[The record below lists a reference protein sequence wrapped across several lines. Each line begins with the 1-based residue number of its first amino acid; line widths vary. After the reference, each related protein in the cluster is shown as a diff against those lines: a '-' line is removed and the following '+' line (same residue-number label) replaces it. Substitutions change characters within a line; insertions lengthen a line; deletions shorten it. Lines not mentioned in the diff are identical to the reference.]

1 MITGNMGIPLDIP
14 SFTFI
19 FRPLVQGSP
28 GGFGAG
34 TEVVEAASRTV
45 SLLLLVLLLALVI
58 PIVFIVYRKLL
69 HSSPRP
75 APVEPDPRTR
85 AAKLEAD
92 GDFVAAAEISEQS
105 GNFAKAAYLYEKG
118 KDYGRAAFMFER
130 GGDLEKA
137 AALYLKSGGSARAAG
152 LYVKMGKYLEAAR
165 IFRNKGD
172 HLRAAKAFELFGNK
186 AAAAREY
193 RESGQFERAARLMKE
208 EGMFADAAETY
219 GLSMQDE
226 TLDHS
231 NVPGFYTYA
240 ALLALAGEKEQA
252 AGFYH
257 QILLLK
263 GDFRKARGNLR
274 ALGYDEQGRPLDQV
288 SSPPREAAETPP
300 QPSAPEA
307 AGDDSPPPLPR
318 ELDDG
323 LDADDHEEDA
333 LRKETTLRS
342 MIAYGRLDPKYG
354 MRLWIQIM
362 RALAVRHGEN
372 DFFGCLT
379 PDAVRIDMQNQIEI
393 DPPDPMPEVYTAP
406 EVLAGQAPG
415 PHSDV
420 YAMGV
425 ILFEIVTGSLEHLGE
440 KRPSENTE
448 GIPEWL
454 DALVV
459 KCTKK
464 DRRDR
469 YLNTDDISASLVQL
483 KKSI

>member
-1 MITGNMGIPLDIP
+1 MITGTTGITLDPPL
-14 SFTFI
+14 FTSVTL
-19 FRPLVQGSP
+19 PLVQSSP
-28 GGFGAG
+28 AGFGAG
-34 TEVVEAASRTV
+34 TEVIDAASRTV
-45 SLLLLVLLLALVI
+45 SLLLLVLLLALLI
-58 PIVFIVYRKLL
+58 PIVFLVYRKFLQNTA
-69 HSSPRP
+69 PRP
-75 APVEPDPRTR
+75 APVQSDPKARLT
-85 AAKLEAD
+85 KLEEA
-92 GDFVAAAEISEQS
+92 GDFVAAAEIAEQT
-105 GNFAKAAYLYEKG
+105 GNFAKAAILYEKG
-118 KDYGRAAFMFER
+118 KDFGRAAFMYER
-130 GGDLEKA
+130 NADLEKA

-172 HLRAAKAFELFGNK
+172 HLRAGKAFEMLGNK

-208 EGMFADAAETY
+208 EGMLSEAAETY

-226 TLDHS
+226 SLDHS

-240 ALLALAGEKEQA
+240 GLLALAGEKEKS
-252 AGFYH
+252 AGIYH

-274 ALGYDEQGRPLDQV
+274 ALGYDDQGRPLAGPPPP
-288 SSPPREAAETPP
+288 SPPATPTP
-300 QPSAPEA
+300 SPPSAPEA
-307 AGDDSPPPLPR
+307 GGDESRPLPGD
-318 ELDDG
+318 LDHG
-323 LDADDHEEDA
+323 LDESDQEKDT

-342 MIAYGRLDPKYG
+342 MIAYGRLEPKYG

-362 RALAVRHGEN
+362 RSLALRHKEN
-372 DFFGCLT
+372 IFLGCLT
-379 PDAVRIDMQNQIEI
+379 PDGIRIDMQNHVEI
-393 DPPDPMPEVYTAP
+393 DPAAAMCEAYTAP

-425 ILFEIVTGSLEHLGE
+425 ILFEVVTGSLEHLGE
-440 KRPSENTE
+440 KRPSEITE

-469 YLNTDDISASLVQL
+469 YLNTDDISASLVRL
-483 KKSI
+483 KKSL

>member
-1 MITGNMGIPLDIP
+1 MITGYTGIPLDAP
-14 SFTFI
+14 SFTSVL
-19 FRPLVQGSP
+19 RPLVQSSP
-28 GGFGAG
+28 AGFPAG
-34 TEVVEAASRTV
+34 TEVVDAASRTV
-45 SLLLLVLLLALVI
+45 SLLLLVLLLALLV
-58 PIVFIVYRKLL
+58 PIVFLVYRKFLQ
-69 HSSPRP
+69 SAPRP
-75 APVEPDPRTR
+75 APVESDPKDRL
-85 AAKLEAD
+85 AKLERA
-92 GDFVAAAEISEQS
+92 GDFVAAAEIAEQT
-105 GNFAKAAYLYEKG
+105 GNFTKAAILYEKG
-118 KDYGRAAFMFER
+118 KDYGRAAFMYER
-130 GGDLEKA
+130 NADLEKA

-172 HLRAAKAFELFGNK
+172 HLRAGKAFEMLGNK

-208 EGMFADAAETY
+208 EGMFSDAAETY

-231 NVPGFYTYA
+231 NIPGFYTYA
-240 ALLALAGEKEQA
+240 GLLALAGEKEQSA
-252 AGFYH
+252 EIYH

-263 GDFRKARGNLR
+263 GDFRKAKGNLR
-274 ALGYDEQGRPLDQV
+274 ALGYDDQGRLLTGAPPP
-288 SSPPREAAETPP
+288 SPQADEAPS

-307 AGDDSPPPLPR
+307 PGDGSRSLPR
-318 ELDDG
+318 DLDDG
-323 LDADDHEEDA
+323 LGEDDQEKDA
-333 LRKETTLRS
+333 LKKETTLRS
-342 MIAYGRLDPKYG
+342 MIAYGRLEPKYG

-362 RALAVRHGEN
+362 RALSLRHEEN
-372 DFFGCLT
+372 VFLGCLT
-379 PDAVRIDMQNQIEI
+379 PDGIRIDMQNQVEI
-393 DPPDPMPEVYTAP
+393 DPPAPMPEAYTAP

-425 ILFEIVTGSLEHLGE
+425 ILFEIVTGSLDHLGE
-440 KRPSENTE
+440 KRPSEITE

-469 YLNTDDISASLVQL
+469 YLNTDDISASLVRL
-483 KKSI
+483 KKSL